1 MSNQRLHASRG
12 APDPAWRY
20 APAVGQNPWREPR
33 HKNRL
38 TNDAKALE
46 YRHVKIT
53 RDELDRVARDLA
65 RRSAKRIA
73 RSKTRFAVFFAVV
86 AGASGLVQWQIPTAP
101 LFPFALF
108 TLLLTAL
115 VYSGRRDGYAR
126 EQAKV
131 RFLSE
136 LFALLRDELHP
147 RAPVRFD
154 FDLSA
159 YDASGKLR
167 KETRSAAG
175 NAKRYFSDK
184 WLRVRVVLADGTRLS
199 VIRQAGMKT
208 KKGKVV
214 SESRRLV
221 VSLVPN
227 LGKASPVDW
236 GRHADALTSRARGRL
251 HGNAPAAASP
261 SVHVIANERGIVARV
276 RQVDVDFEAA
286 QVVAV
291 VEALLRG
298 VVAIHPL
305 PRG

>member
-1 MSNQRLHASRG
+1 MSTQRLHASRG
-12 APDPAWRY
+12 APDPEWRY
-20 APAVGQNPWREPR
+20 APAIGQNPWREPT
-33 HKNRL
+33 HKSRL
-38 TNDAKALE
+38 TNDAEALE

-53 RDELDRVARDLA
+53 RDELERVARDIA
-65 RRSAKRIA
+65 SRSAKRIG
-73 RSKTRFAVFFAVV
+73 RSKRRFLFFALAIVGIAGLAQWAFDETPIVPFGFFGLIFTAVFY
-86 AGASGLVQWQIPTAP
+86 GE
-101 LFPFALF
+101 
-108 TLLLTAL
+108 
-115 VYSGRRDGYAR
+115 RRSGYAR
-126 EQAKV
+126 EQATV

-136 LFALLRDELHP
+136 LFGLLRDELHP

-159 YDASGKLR
+159 YDAGGKLR

-199 VIRQAGMKT
+199 VIRQAGVKT
-208 KKGKVV
+208 KKGSVV
-214 SESRRLV
+214 NESRRLV

-227 LGKASPVDW
+227 LGQASPVDW
-236 GRHADALTSRARGRL
+236 GRHADALTSRARARL
-251 HGNAPAAASP
+251 HASALQTASP

-298 VVAIHPL
+298 IVSIHPL
-305 PRG
+305 ARR